1 MLRTG
6 AVYCREEGVVSTGCE
21 MDIACACG
29 HQFKA
34 WLWQSANVTTSPELL
49 QSIVNGEINVIKC
62 PSCGGRFHVEVPFL
76 YHDMREKEWIWV
88 YPLSHEK
95 ERSTI
100 FEKVDE
106 MWAEL
111 RDSMPPDVR
120 QTFEEEYQVKVFF
133 GMDALVYYLSSKLGG
148 NGEKGR
154 DRQAPSGD
162 GLSSPSS

>member
-1 MLRTG
+1 
-6 AVYCREEGVVSTGCE
+6 VSTGGE
-21 MDIACACG
+21 MEIACTCG

-49 QSIVNGEINVIKC
+49 QSIVNGEMNVVKC

-76 YHDMREKEWIWV
+76 YHDMRNKEWIWV
-88 YPLSHEK
+88 YPLIFEK
-95 ERSTI
+95 QQSSV

-106 MWAEL
+106 MWVEL

-133 GMDALVYYLSSKLGG
+133 GMDALVYYLNSKLGG
-148 NGEKGR
+148 NGDKDQ
-154 DRQAPSGD
+154 DRQAPAGD
-162 GLSSPSS
+162 EPARPSS